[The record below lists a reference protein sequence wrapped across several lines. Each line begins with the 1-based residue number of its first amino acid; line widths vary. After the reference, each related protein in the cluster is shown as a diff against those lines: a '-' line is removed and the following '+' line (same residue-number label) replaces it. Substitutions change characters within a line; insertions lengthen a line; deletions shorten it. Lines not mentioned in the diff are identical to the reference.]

1 MPAMAP
7 VFGNAYR
14 VTATGAFSVTSA
26 NAYIIGIAF
35 QGTATNMAR
44 LWVGTT
50 ATGTGAAT
58 HLGRVVANATT
69 GVTVNPMTYLS
80 FPAYCSGGICISNNG
95 TADGS
100 LDPAIT
106 LFWNPAGG
114 A

>member
-1 MPAMAP
+1 M
-7 VFGNAYR
+7 VGGQNFGNAYR
-14 VTATGAFSVTSA
+14 VTATGAFCVTSA

-35 QGTATNMAR
+35 QGTATNIAR

-50 ATGTGAAT
+50 ATGTGT
-58 HLGRVVANATT
+58 VQHLGRIVANATT
-69 GVTVNPMTYLS
+69 GSATVNPATYIS
-80 FPAYCSGGICISNNG
+80 FPAYCSGGICISNAG
-95 TADGS
+95 TSDGS